1 MRASGGSIWSKIL
14 AACEDD
20 TVVKFLFDNIRN
32 MGIVGLVGAAAEWLL
47 QGKTLY
53 AVVAGAALLVI
64 AVVLLF
70 INLRHFASKLRSLE
84 AAPWIRNAVAILY
97 GTVFAGLLTFLAVH
111 P

>member
-1 MRASGGSIWSKIL
+1 MAESEISTWRKVL
-14 AACEDD
+14 EACEDD

-47 QGKTLY
+47 LGKTLY
-53 AVVAGAALLVI
+53 AIVAGAALAAI
-64 AVVLLF
+64 AAVLLF
-70 INLRHFASKLRSLE
+70 INLRHFASKLRVLNVT
-84 AAPWIRNAVAILY
+84 PWVRNAVAILY

>member
-1 MRASGGSIWSKIL
+1 MRDPVVSTWSKIL
-14 AACEDD
+14 GACEDD

-47 QGKTLY
+47 QGKSLY
-53 AVVAGAALLVI
+53 ALAAGVALAVI
-64 AVVLLF
+64 TAVLLF
-70 INLRHFASKLRSLE
+70 INLRHFASKLRSL
-84 AAPWIRNAVAILY
+84 AVPPWIRNALAVLY